1 MHHISKNWE
10 PVFDFQ
16 YKVVIGQCALNDV
29 TQHLSHNFWS
39 RQGLLK
45 NWIGRLLRFFGNL
58 KPAKISKNDTN
69 IICLSSKDTLIF
81 KITRTRLKNWALHAH
96 FNFEIQFVI
105 SRSILKL
112 KTSSSGFKLLRYR
125 VNKTEKPFSLQ
136 DDSMTDK
143 TDINWKDNWQT
154 PTA

>member
-1 MHHISKNWE
+1 MISILVSDLQKTSIAAVSSSGVILELGYHRLKRFSIPHCKTVQNWLHIWYGLE
-10 PVFDFQ
+10 
-16 YKVVIGQCALNDV
+16 
-29 TQHLSHNFWS
+29 
-39 RQGLLK
+39 QGWLK

-69 IICLSSKDTLIF
+69 IICLSSKNTLIF

-105 SRSILKL
+105 NRSILEL

-125 VNKTEKPFSLQ
+125 VKNVVFTAKPSL
-136 DDSMTDK
+136 
-143 TDINWKDNWQT
+143 
-154 PTA
+154 